1 MIERLLLGHGASS
14 VKKYLHDDEIIGAVD
29 AEKVRIED
37 EVVGRV
43 LADDLKAIV
52 LGNAGGGNHRLLN
65 DLCNLLPEGGI
76 LSLLKVD
83 TYQRH
88 RSSPACEIAG
98 VTVLSPISIA
108 CICEHCGYMC
118 ICNQQSRRMS
128 ELRRWRPGTGS
139 TKTPAIARRYARR
152 RGASRSSMILHW
164 SPADCGPLS
173 GRSSVR
179 STRPERPP

>member
-14 VKKYLHDDEIIGAVD
+14 VKKYLHDDETIGAVD
-29 AEKVRIED
+29 ADKVRRED

-52 LGNAGGGNHRLLN
+52 LGNAGGGNHRLVN

-98 VTVLSPISIA
+98 DMTLSAISIA
-108 CICEHCGYMC
+108 CISEHCGYIC
-118 ICNQQSRRMS
+118 ISNHQSSRM
-128 ELRRWRPGTGS
+128 
-139 TKTPAIARRYARR
+139 PA
-152 RGASRSSMILHW
+152 LK
-164 SPADCGPLS
+164 
-173 GRSSVR
+173 
-179 STRPERPP
+179 RPP